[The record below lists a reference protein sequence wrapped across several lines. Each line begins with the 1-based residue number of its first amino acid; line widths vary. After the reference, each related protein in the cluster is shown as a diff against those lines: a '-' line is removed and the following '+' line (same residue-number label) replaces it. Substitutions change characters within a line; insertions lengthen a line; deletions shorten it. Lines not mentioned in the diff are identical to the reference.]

1 MDPDKNRSAGKR
13 NSGTSDRPQD
23 STQPIEIK
31 KNYALDNSRYSN
43 CALGFR
49 PIDSRRRR
57 TDSRTLSRGR
67 HCDYPQP
74 GPPRPSGV
82 TD

>member
-1 MDPDKNRSAGKR
+1 MDTGKNHSAGNR
-13 NSGTSDRPQD
+13 NSRTSDRPQD
-23 STQPIEIK
+23 LSQPIEIAK
-31 KNYALDNSRYSN
+31 KYALDNSRYSH

-57 TDSRTLSRGR
+57 TDSRTLGRGR

-74 GPPRPSGV
+74 GPSRPSRL